1 MRRLYGFA
9 NWLVE
14 SILQQE
20 ATLRFSNKYPGQNA
34 NKVPPGFWK
43 WVQERMKENPK
54 WTPAIEDD
62 NGRIMSHA
70 QVVDL
75 INTRVAG
82 KPYRERPVVQEPE
95 QPRPSEVKPEPQAR
109 SLSKEPWILAK
120 VVNVD
125 GLQAG
130 EHVVLT
136 KSGNGTDW
144 ILMTRSGATRRIPA
158 TELRTSVASIR
169 DERNVP
175 VMSLNPEELWAKV
188 PATEDP
194 VSKPEETP
202 VAGGVNPHILD
213 KSKLSDEQR
222 EIDEEFE
229 MINAL
234 AGTGKAQPLDSLL
247 LTPNGWIK
255 MGEIKVDDEVFGS
268 DGLPHKVIGVFP
280 QGVKG
285 IVKVEFTDGST
296 VECCEDHLWLTETK
310 KNRDKSRYYKKPL
323 FSNST
328 VLSTKEIAK
337 TISYKGYPNHYIP
350 LTSPL
355 QFPTKEV
362 PIDPYLFGV
371 LLGDGSFRTGSI
383 SFSTKDSEILESVND
398 SVPCGLKSRYTGYG
412 CDYRIIGSGGG
423 NDNPLVVEIKKMG
436 LWKKMSHEKNIP
448 DDYKFN
454 SPSVRLSVLQGLLD
468 TDGDVSNKT
477 NVEYNTTSKQLADDV
492 KFLVESLGGIATT
505 SKRITKFTYNGI
517 KKNGKLSYRLNIKFP
532 VDIEPFRLARKKDNY
547 TPRQKYQP
555 RRAIKSVKF
564 IGNKECQCISVN
576 SQDNLYVTNNLVL
589 THNTTILKHL
599 AWKYGKPGQKWLY
612 LVFNTK
618 NRIEAKEKFPTD
630 WVKVYTTNSFLGH
643 VMKEKEN
650 IGIFPQT
657 ERITSL
663 NAGDGNRKLEKARIM
678 VESSTFNQMMT
689 EEYHLPEWDKVKNK
703 IPEILKD
710 FGVRDDR
717 GGFREAYGKKKR
729 DKSFFQIC
737 LDTLEFITNMIRR
750 NFQERVLTLL
760 GLLKSFSVDP
770 RKKDKLND
778 EVRRVFDKY
787 DVASYPDGRKE
798 SGFFDTF
805 LTDIK
810 ERIEKYSP
818 NFQSIIKNVLSDLL
832 HYNFMSKNYKEE
844 VISAAT
850 WMLQKTMPKATDE
863 TFEAKRKGAKK
874 GMVHNLGDYRDFNDD
889 IWFPTIHADEIHFP
903 HYDVVLADEVQDFNE
918 GQKIMLKKLAEAGA
932 KIVAVGDPNQAIYRF
947 RGADNDAFN
956 NLANMLKDASHDKE
970 GWKPKTLS
978 LNYRSR
984 PEVLQ
989 YANERTH
996 VKNLKPGK
1004 KFKEDDLAPEVTHG
1018 KVTYEESFDNIAKE
1032 RSKGTL
1038 IETAYISRTNEP
1050 LVHAA
1055 LKLLGKGIPF
1065 VIVGKDVS
1073 GDLVKHVD
1081 KIVREEEKARRG
1093 MNDGTPIMQFQ
1104 DSLLEFEEKEVRN
1117 KSKYATQADYLSGLR
1132 DTTLAIRSCI
1142 DQFTNNGE
1150 DTKKSLGDFK
1160 KWLAERLGGNT
1171 FDFEQSDE
1179 RAAEADLH
1187 AYEEKLKKEKPVI
1200 LTTAHKSKGLEF
1212 ARVYVLRDDQM
1223 PHPKAK
1229 HPEELAQE
1237 GNTKYV
1243 AYTRA
1248 MHQLHNLALKGQPGV

>member
-229 MINAL
+229 RMMLNPKQNHMMINAL
-234 AGTGKAQPLDSLL
+234 AGTGK
-247 LTPNGWIK
+247 
-255 MGEIKVDDEVFGS
+255 
-268 DGLPHKVIGVFP
+268 
-280 QGVKG
+280 
-285 IVKVEFTDGST
+285 
-296 VECCEDHLWLTETK
+296 
-310 KNRDKSRYYKKPL
+310 
-323 FSNST
+323 
-328 VLSTKEIAK
+328 
-337 TISYKGYPNHYIP
+337 
-350 LTSPL
+350 
-355 QFPTKEV
+355 
-362 PIDPYLFGV
+362 
-371 LLGDGSFRTGSI
+371 
-383 SFSTKDSEILESVND
+383 
-398 SVPCGLKSRYTGYG
+398 
-412 CDYRIIGSGGG
+412 
-423 NDNPLVVEIKKMG
+423 
-436 LWKKMSHEKNIP
+436 
-448 DDYKFN
+448 
-454 SPSVRLSVLQGLLD
+454 
-468 TDGDVSNKT
+468 
-477 NVEYNTTSKQLADDV
+477 
-492 KFLVESLGGIATT
+492 
-505 SKRITKFTYNGI
+505 
-517 KKNGKLSYRLNIKFP
+517 
-532 VDIEPFRLARKKDNY
+532 
-547 TPRQKYQP
+547 
-555 RRAIKSVKF
+555 
-564 IGNKECQCISVN
+564 
-576 SQDNLYVTNNLVL
+576 
-589 THNTTILKHL
+589 TTILKHL

-818 NFQSIIKNVLSDLL
+818 NFQSIIKNVLNDLL

-1171 FDFEQSDE
+1171 FDFDQSDE